1 MVSSDLIS
9 SVAVI
14 LALIPEQFKNWFI
27 VLSVYVM
34 VLIPLR
40 IVPVGVNPTVESTVI
55 TEDPAET
62 LVIDFVFGVTAKSPS
77 IRSLLLYPIKSA
89 NL

>member
-1 MVSSDLIS
+1 MLLDLIS

-14 LALIPEQFKNWFI
+14 SLSIPEQFKNWFR
-27 VLSVYVM
+27 VLSVYVI

-40 IVPVGVNPTVESTVI
+40 TVPVASNPTVESTVI

-62 LVIDFVFGVTAKSPS
+62 LVRDFVFGVTSKSPS